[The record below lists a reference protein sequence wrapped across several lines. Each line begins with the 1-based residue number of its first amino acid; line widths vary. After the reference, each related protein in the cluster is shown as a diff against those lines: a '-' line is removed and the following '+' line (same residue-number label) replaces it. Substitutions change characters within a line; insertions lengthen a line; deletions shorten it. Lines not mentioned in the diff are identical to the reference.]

1 MDFEK
6 RLLIFSGIILG
17 IVAILSFSG
26 AFTGFAV
33 QESDNTVEYK
43 DVLAGSI
50 IKGELDVEIIGD
62 GIVNEVVEVS
72 GDGAEWVEYKRE
84 YVFIPGVVNRIPYT
98 INIPEDVEN
107 GIYRI
112 GFTVISVKDFEK
124 TDLISNQVLYSVDLL
139 LYVDDTVR
147 RGFQV
152 NDFEVYDSEDRVDF
166 SMNVVNEGNVEED
179 MEIKVIV
186 QNENYVT
193 EKKFNG
199 ILNSY
204 ESQKIDANFMA
215 DLEDGE
221 YTADVYVKIGD
232 LRKKISDDF
241 IISQDLVKRA
251 ELLGT
256 NVYVKDNNVYVTS
269 IVKNTGDSV
278 LDANLRGEVGG
289 VEFNSEEKSIMP
301 GDYDTFEYDISIDEE
316 GNYLLKSEVIYDN
329 IVLGQQE
336 TWFYVSDK
344 GIVSLEIS
352 FIAILGF
359 IVLAL
364 LVSHYVLN
372 KKLKGGKDRN

>member
-6 RLLIFSGIILG
+6 KLLIFSGIVLG
-17 IVAILSFSG
+17 IVALLSFSS

-33 QESDNTVEYK
+33 QELDNIVEYR

-50 IKGELDVEIIGD
+50 IKGDLGVEVAGE

-72 GDGAEWVEYKRE
+72 GEGAEWVEYQKE
-84 YVFIPGVVNRIPYT
+84 YVFVPGIVNRIPYT
-98 INIPEDVEN
+98 INVPEDVEN
-107 GIYRI
+107 GVYRI
-112 GFTVISVKDFEK
+112 TFTVISVKDFDK
-124 TDLISNQVLYSVDLL
+124 TDLMSNQVLYSVDLL
-139 LYVDDTVR
+139 LYVDDTIR

-152 NDFEVYDSEDRVDF
+152 SDLEVYDSEDRVDF
-166 SMNVVNEGNVEED
+166 SLVVVNEGNVEED

-186 QNENYVT
+186 NDVNGNYVT

-199 ILNSY
+199 VLNSY
-204 ESQKIDANFMA
+204 ETQRIDTGFVAE
-215 DLEDGE
+215 LEDGK

-232 LRKKISDDF
+232 LRKKINDDF
-241 IISQDLVKRA
+241 EISDSLVKRA

-256 NVYVKDNNVYVTS
+256 NVYVKDNRVYVTS
-269 IVKNTGDSV
+269 IVKNTGDGV
-278 LDANLRGEVGG
+278 LDAILEGNVGG
-289 VEFNSEEKSIMP
+289 VEFSSEEKSIMP
-301 GDYDTFEYDISIDEE
+301 GDYDIFEYDIVVSEE
-316 GNYLLKSEVIYDN
+316 GNYLLNSEIRYDN

-372 KKLKGGKDRN
+372 KRLKNG